1 MGTGFSVVCS
11 SKRSVIISNSIRA
24 VRKDPDVEAD
34 DTPVRI
40 PSKLHACE
48 SRDSGI
54 VENEIP
60 HYLSFSRPDVNIED
74 EIFEDDVQNDSDN
87 SDDTVYRLEQLEN
100 KPSRPHSCRLG
111 NRGNTAKNRKNKD
124 SLVQEEKLVRI
135 LRQSKSSNQD
145 RLTDDEQDDLDREDS
160 FYQGFR
166 VESARR
172 GNKRKSAKSCK
183 SDGKRSSRTITDL
196 NSSSDN
202 DDVSDSEVWTI
213 PDETDTLS
221 PGSKG
226 QGNRKGWVM
235 EEGATTRE
243 SSGSTTP
250 TSTRSGQTIDY
261 YKIVSESYERYDAN
275 LAKKASERS
284 ISSILLMPVDG
295 FHTPT
300 NSVEL
305 LDTSFNS
312 FPLPYHLQR
321 RMDDLVT
328 AFLDALQERHSQGR
342 LTQNEYQNVMR
353 NLRYQ
358 LVEFVFTCITSDV
371 TPRLEVTADPNSEAE
386 AEWSV
391 QIQLRPSD
399 EHILQ
404 TSEKQLARKLSE
416 KGDRITREDIIYL
429 LGDHLRTIEQ
439 LQHVRDNER
448 CLTNKTEEKGKVRN
462 RNMSA
467 PVVRKEATVNSKRKK
482 TPASDFGRPKKPEAV
497 STARRTTPGTISK
510 PVNGKPPKSPH
521 KENQADSDSDA
532 TIGNQSD
539 TDLNSPVTTPVM
551 RKSLSLDERKLKK
564 TINPSLNSADNRTSL
579 ASDLSGQIWRERAKL
594 SADDIL
600 KLLNNARDRMCR
612 HGNEENS
619 DKPKTSQEKTRPHSD
634 GATNNEILR
643 LDREFIKEIRQLIQR
658 NAITRKE
665 LETQILTHMK
675 KTGNIR
681 VKAISV
687 GPAPLKHTRSLNDA
701 VGDTR
706 AESSAHSNSSRRSEP
721 DMRKWRADLDENSR
735 QNGVMNQRVMT
746 GKRRA
751 GAPQMTGLAPME
763 PLSEGAE
770 ENHMLTRVEEIEGK
784 SSVKSRPDSGIAVSM
799 SSGSYSSY
807 SSSEATKEPETDDID
822 EACLTE
828 TPEMIDRVEKVKAE
842 SHNDVKSLVA
852 AITKGLMTQQLKA
865 HALYCWLTS
874 LDLSRPP
881 KGKHKSTAPATKV
894 KALIDKKLTYAQF
907 YQELCRAAGIKCEK
921 VEGFVKSQ
929 DYLPGNTVQ
938 SPKFQHTWCAVQLD
952 GHYRLVDPLY
962 GAKRDKDNTHER
974 FYMDH
979 YFMTSPDNFL
989 LSHYPKEKRW
999 LLMNQTYS
1007 IEGFEEMVKTWPAM
1021 FHFNIRPLSMKS
1033 VIRTYDGKLSI
1044 TVLLRNVAVNPSLE
1058 YSGPGPELDAYSLKE
1073 NIIEEIRDVENAETF
1088 HITLPQEGNYYF
1100 TLDAHVLEDE
1110 IDVPVFQCRIE
1121 YVDELL

>member
-11 SKRSVIISNSIRA
+11 SKRSVIISNSIQA

-404 TSEKQLARKLSE
+404 TSEKQLARKLAE

-482 TPASDFGRPKKPEAV
+482 TPASDFGRPQKPDAV

-579 ASDLSGQIWRERAKL
+579 ASDLSGQIWRERARL

-962 GAKRDKDNTHER
+962 GAKRDRDNTHER

>member
-404 TSEKQLARKLSE
+404 TSEKQLARKLAE

-482 TPASDFGRPKKPEAV
+482 TPASDFGRPQKPDAV

-579 ASDLSGQIWRERAKL
+579 ASDLSGQIWRERARL

-619 DKPKTSQEKTRPHSD
+619 DKPKTSQEKTRPRSD

>member
-11 SKRSVIISNSIRA
+11 SKRSVIISNSIQA

-172 GNKRKSAKSCK
+172 GNKRKSAKSYK

-261 YKIVSESYERYDAN
+261 YKI
-275 LAKKASERS
+275 
-284 ISSILLMPVDG
+284 
-295 FHTPT
+295 
-300 NSVEL
+300 
-305 LDTSFNS
+305 
-312 FPLPYHLQR
+312 

-404 TSEKQLARKLSE
+404 TSEKQLARKLAE

-482 TPASDFGRPKKPEAV
+482 TPASDFGRPQKLDAV

-619 DKPKTSQEKTRPHSD
+619 DKPKTSQEKTRPRSD

>member
-11 SKRSVIISNSIRA
+11 SKRSVIISNSIQA

-404 TSEKQLARKLSE
+404 TSEKQLARKLAE

-482 TPASDFGRPKKPEAV
+482 TPASDFGRPQKPDAV

-579 ASDLSGQIWRERAKL
+579 ASDLSGQIWRERARL

-619 DKPKTSQEKTRPHSD
+619 DKPKTSQEKTRPRSD

>member
-11 SKRSVIISNSIRA
+11 SKRSVIISNSIQA

-172 GNKRKSAKSCK
+172 GNKRKSAKSYK

-404 TSEKQLARKLSE
+404 TSEKQLARKLAE

-482 TPASDFGRPKKPEAV
+482 TPASDFGRPQKPDAV

-579 ASDLSGQIWRERAKL
+579 ASDLSGQIWRERARL

>member
-1 MGTGFSVVCS
+1 MGTGFSAVCS
-11 SKRSVIISNSIRA
+11 SKRSVIISNSIKA
-24 VRKDPDVEAD
+24 VRQDPDVDSD

-40 PSKLHACE
+40 PTKLHACE

-54 VENEIP
+54 VENEIS
-60 HYLSFSRPDVNIED
+60 HYLSYSRPDVNIED
-74 EIFEDDVQNDSDN
+74 EIFEDDHQSDSDNSNN

-100 KPSRPHSCRLG
+100 KPLRPHSCRLG
-111 NRGNTAKNRKNKD
+111 NRGNTAKNRKNDD
-124 SLVQEEKLVRI
+124 SYVEEDKLVRL
-135 LRQSKSSNQD
+135 LRQSKSSNPHA
-145 RLTDDEQDDLDREDS
+145 DDDVSDLDREDS

-183 SDGKRSSRTITDL
+183 SDGKRSSKTITDL

-202 DDVSDSEVWTI
+202 EDWSDSEFWTI

-226 QGNRKGWVM
+226 SVNRKGWVM
-235 EEGATTRE
+235 EEDAITHE

-261 YKIVSESYERYDAN
+261 YKI
-275 LAKKASERS
+275 
-284 ISSILLMPVDG
+284 
-295 FHTPT
+295 
-300 NSVEL
+300 
-305 LDTSFNS
+305 
-312 FPLPYHLQR
+312 

-328 AFLDALQERHSQGR
+328 AFLDALQERHAQGR
-342 LTQNEYQNVMR
+342 LTQSEYQNVMR

-371 TPRLEVTADPNSEAE
+371 TPRLEVTADPNSGGEE
-386 AEWSV
+386 EWSV

-404 TSEKQLARKLSE
+404 TSEKQLARKLAE
-416 KGDRITREDIIYL
+416 KGNRVTREDIIYL

-448 CLTNKTEEKGKVRN
+448 CLTSKAEEERKIRNK
-462 RNMSA
+462 SA
-467 PVVRKEATVNSKRKK
+467 AATRKDVAMNPKRKK
-482 TPASDFGRPKKPEAV
+482 TPV
-497 STARRTTPGTISK
+497 SESGKAIKADSVSSFSRSTPGTKSK
-510 PVNGKPPKSPH
+510 PCHAKPPKSPH
-521 KENQADSDSDA
+521 KDCQADSDSDA

-551 RKSLSLDERKLKK
+551 RKSMSLDERKLKK
-564 TINPSLNSADNRTSL
+564 TITPAINSADNQTGL
-579 ASDLSGQIWRERAKL
+579 ASDVSGQIWRERAKL

-600 KLLNNARDRMCR
+600 KLLNNTRDRMCR
-612 HGNEENS
+612 HGNEEKP
-619 DKPKTSQEKTRPHSD
+619 DKTTTSNENTRPHTD
-634 GATNNEILR
+634 GTGNNELLR

-658 NAITRKE
+658 NAITRKD
-665 LETQILTHMK
+665 LESQIVTHMK
-675 KTGNIR
+675 KTANVR

-706 AESSAHSNSSRRSEP
+706 AESSANSNSSRRSEP
-721 DMRKWRADLDENSR
+721 DMRKWRKDLDENTR
-735 QNGVMNQRVMT
+735 QNGIMTQRVMT

-770 ENHMLTRVEEIEGK
+770 EHHILTRVEEIEGK

-822 EACLTE
+822 ETCLTE
-828 TPEMIDRVEKVKAE
+828 TPEMIDRVEKVKPE
-842 SHNDVKSLVA
+842 SHSDVKSLVA

-874 LDLSRPP
+874 LDLCKLP
-881 KGKHKSTAPATKV
+881 KGKHKATSPATKV
-894 KALIDKKLTYAQF
+894 KMLADKKMTYAQF
-907 YQELCRAAGIKCEK
+907 YQELCKAAGIKCEK
-921 VEGFVKSQ
+921 VEGYVKSQ

-938 SPKFQHTWCAVQLD
+938 SSKFQHTWCAVQLD
-952 GHYRLVDPLY
+952 GHFRLVDPQY
-962 GAKRDKDNTHER
+962 GAKRDRDNKHER

-1007 IEGFEEMVKTWPAM
+1007 IEGFESMVKTWPAM

-1073 NIIEEIRDVENAETF
+1073 NIIEEIRDAENAETF

-1100 TLDAHVLEDE
+1100 TLDAHVLEVE
-1110 IDVPVFQCRIE
+1110 VDVPVFQCRIE

>member
-11 SKRSVIISNSIRA
+11 SKRSVIISNSIQA

-172 GNKRKSAKSCK
+172 GNKRKSAKSYK

-261 YKIVSESYERYDAN
+261 YKI
-275 LAKKASERS
+275 
-284 ISSILLMPVDG
+284 
-295 FHTPT
+295 
-300 NSVEL
+300 
-305 LDTSFNS
+305 
-312 FPLPYHLQR
+312 

-404 TSEKQLARKLSE
+404 TSEKQLARKLAE

-482 TPASDFGRPKKPEAV
+482 TPASDFGRPQKPDAV

-551 RKSLSLDERKLKK
+551 RKSMSLDERKLKK

-579 ASDLSGQIWRERAKL
+579 ASDLSGQIWRERARL

>member
-11 SKRSVIISNSIRA
+11 SKRSVIISNSIQA

-172 GNKRKSAKSCK
+172 GNKRKSAKSYK

-404 TSEKQLARKLSE
+404 TSEKQLARKLAE

-467 PVVRKEATVNSKRKK
+467 PVVRKEATVNSRRKK
-482 TPASDFGRPKKPEAV
+482 TPASDFGRPQKPDAV

-579 ASDLSGQIWRERAKL
+579 ASDLSGQIWRERARL

>member
-1 MGTGFSVVCS
+1 MGTGFSAVCS
-11 SKRSVIISNSIRA
+11 SKRSVIISNSIKA
-24 VRKDPDVEAD
+24 VRRDPDVDPD
-34 DTPVRI
+34 DTPIRT

-74 EIFEDDVQNDSDN
+74 EIFEDDSRSNSDN
-87 SDDTVYRLEQLEN
+87 SEETVYRLEQSET

-111 NRGNTAKNRKNKD
+111 NRGNTAKNRVNKD
-124 SLVQEEKLVRI
+124 SFVEEDRLVRL
-135 LRQSKSSNQD
+135 LRQTKSSNHE
-145 RLTDDEQDDLDREDS
+145 TPEDDGVNELDREDS

-172 GNKRKSAKSCK
+172 GNKRKSAKSYK
-183 SDGKRSSRTITDL
+183 SDGKRSTRTITDL
-196 NSSSDN
+196 NSSSENEDW
-202 DDVSDSEVWTI
+202 SDSEFWTI
-213 PDETDTLS
+213 PDETDTMS

-226 QGNRKGWVM
+226 SGNRKGWVM
-235 EEGATTRE
+235 EDKTVTYE

-261 YKIVSESYERYDAN
+261 YKI
-275 LAKKASERS
+275 
-284 ISSILLMPVDG
+284 
-295 FHTPT
+295 
-300 NSVEL
+300 
-305 LDTSFNS
+305 
-312 FPLPYHLQR
+312 

-328 AFLDALQERHSQGR
+328 AFLDALQERHVQGR
-342 LTQNEYQNVMR
+342 LTQSEYQNVMK

-371 TPRLEVTADPNSEAE
+371 TPRLEVTANPHSDAE
-386 AEWSV
+386 TEWSV

-404 TSEKQLARKLSE
+404 TSEKQLARKLAE
-416 KGDRITREDIIYL
+416 KGTRITRDDIIYL

-448 CLTNKTEEKGKVRN
+448 CLTNKSEEERTIGN
-462 RNMSA
+462 RNKSA
-467 PVVRKEATVNSKRKK
+467 PVTRKDAVMNAKRKK
-482 TPASDFGRPKKPEAV
+482 TPVSESGRPVKPDSV
-497 STARRTTPGTISK
+497 SSLRRPTPGTKLK

-521 KENQADSDSDA
+521 KDFQADSDSDA

-551 RKSLSLDERKLKK
+551 RKSMSLDERKLNK
-564 TINPSLNSADNRTSL
+564 TITRSLNPEDNRTGL
-579 ASDLSGQIWRERAKL
+579 ASEVSGQIWRERAKL

-600 KLLNNARDRMCR
+600 KLLNSTRDRMYC
-612 HGNEENS
+612 HSNEENTEKRTKS
-619 DKPKTSQEKTRPHSD
+619 HEKTRPHTDNTTS
-634 GATNNEILR
+634 NELLR

-658 NAITRKE
+658 NAITRKD
-665 LETQILTHMK
+665 LETQIVAHMK
-675 KTGNIR
+675 KTGNVR

-706 AESSAHSNSSRRSEP
+706 AESSANSSSSRRSEP
-721 DMRKWRADLDENSR
+721 DMRRWKHDLDESTR
-735 QNGVMNQRVMT
+735 QNGLLNQRVMT

-770 ENHMLTRVEEIEGK
+770 EHHMLTRVEEIEGK

-828 TPEMIDRVEKVKAE
+828 TPEMIDRVEKVKPE
-842 SHNDVKSLVA
+842 SHSDVKSLVA

-874 LDLSRPP
+874 LDLCKPP
-881 KGKHKSTAPATKV
+881 KGKHKSIAPATKV
-894 KALIDKKLTYAQF
+894 KMLAEKKMSYAQL
-907 YQELCRAAGIKCEK
+907 YQELCKAAGIKCEK
-921 VEGFVKSQ
+921 VDGYVKSQ

-938 SPKFQHTWCAVQLD
+938 SSKFQHTWCAVQLD
-952 GHYRLVDPLY
+952 GHFRLVDPQY
-962 GAKRDKDNTHER
+962 GARRDKENKHER

-1007 IEGFEEMVKTWPAM
+1007 IEGFESMVKTWPAM

-1058 YSGPGPELDAYSLKE
+1058 YAGPGPELDAYSLKE

>member
-11 SKRSVIISNSIRA
+11 SKRSVIISNSIQA

-172 GNKRKSAKSCK
+172 GNKRKSAKSYK

-404 TSEKQLARKLSE
+404 TSEKQLARKLAE

-482 TPASDFGRPKKPEAV
+482 TPASDFGRPQKPDAV

-579 ASDLSGQIWRERAKL
+579 ASDLSGQIWRERARL

-619 DKPKTSQEKTRPHSD
+619 DKPKTSQEKTRPRSD

>member
-1 MGTGFSVVCS
+1 M
-11 SKRSVIISNSIRA
+11 
-24 VRKDPDVEAD
+24 
-34 DTPVRI
+34 
-40 PSKLHACE
+40 
-48 SRDSGI
+48 
-54 VENEIP
+54 
-60 HYLSFSRPDVNIED
+60 
-74 EIFEDDVQNDSDN
+74 
-87 SDDTVYRLEQLEN
+87 
-100 KPSRPHSCRLG
+100 
-111 NRGNTAKNRKNKD
+111 
-124 SLVQEEKLVRI
+124 
-135 LRQSKSSNQD
+135 
-145 RLTDDEQDDLDREDS
+145 
-160 FYQGFR
+160 
-166 VESARR
+166 
-172 GNKRKSAKSCK
+172 
-183 SDGKRSSRTITDL
+183 
-196 NSSSDN
+196 
-202 DDVSDSEVWTI
+202 
-213 PDETDTLS
+213 
-221 PGSKG
+221 
-226 QGNRKGWVM
+226 
-235 EEGATTRE
+235 
-243 SSGSTTP
+243 
-250 TSTRSGQTIDY
+250 
-261 YKIVSESYERYDAN
+261 
-275 LAKKASERS
+275 
-284 ISSILLMPVDG
+284 
-295 FHTPT
+295 
-300 NSVEL
+300 
-305 LDTSFNS
+305 
-312 FPLPYHLQR
+312 
-321 RMDDLVT
+321 
-328 AFLDALQERHSQGR
+328 
-342 LTQNEYQNVMR
+342 
-353 NLRYQ
+353 
-358 LVEFVFTCITSDV
+358 
-371 TPRLEVTADPNSEAE
+371 
-386 AEWSV
+386 
-391 QIQLRPSD
+391 
-399 EHILQ
+399 
-404 TSEKQLARKLSE
+404 
-416 KGDRITREDIIYL
+416 
-429 LGDHLRTIEQ
+429 
-439 LQHVRDNER
+439 
-448 CLTNKTEEKGKVRN
+448 
-462 RNMSA
+462 
-467 PVVRKEATVNSKRKK
+467 
-482 TPASDFGRPKKPEAV
+482 
-497 STARRTTPGTISK
+497 
-510 PVNGKPPKSPH
+510 
-521 KENQADSDSDA
+521 
-532 TIGNQSD
+532 
-539 TDLNSPVTTPVM
+539 
-551 RKSLSLDERKLKK
+551 
-564 TINPSLNSADNRTSL
+564 
-579 ASDLSGQIWRERAKL
+579 
-594 SADDIL
+594 
-600 KLLNNARDRMCR
+600 
-612 HGNEENS
+612 
-619 DKPKTSQEKTRPHSD
+619 
-634 GATNNEILR
+634 
-643 LDREFIKEIRQLIQR
+643 
-658 NAITRKE
+658 
-665 LETQILTHMK
+665 ILTVRQVEYH
-675 KTGNIR
+675 
-681 VKAISV
+681 
-687 GPAPLKHTRSLNDA
+687 
-701 VGDTR
+701 
-706 AESSAHSNSSRRSEP
+706 
-721 DMRKWRADLDENSR
+721 NSR

>member
-11 SKRSVIISNSIRA
+11 SKRSVIISNSIQA

-202 DDVSDSEVWTI
+202 EDVSDSEVWTI

-404 TSEKQLARKLSE
+404 TSEKQLARKLAE

-482 TPASDFGRPKKPEAV
+482 TPASDFGRPQKPDAV

-579 ASDLSGQIWRERAKL
+579 ASDLSGQIWRERARL

-619 DKPKTSQEKTRPHSD
+619 DKPKTSQEKTRPRSD

-874 LDLSRPP
+874 LDLNRPP

>member
-11 SKRSVIISNSIRA
+11 SKRSVIISNSIQA

-172 GNKRKSAKSCK
+172 GNKRKSAKSYK

-404 TSEKQLARKLSE
+404 TSEKQLARKLAE

-482 TPASDFGRPKKPEAV
+482 TPASDFGRPQKPDAV

-579 ASDLSGQIWRERAKL
+579 ASDLSGQIWRERARL

-612 HGNEENS
+612 HGNEE
-619 DKPKTSQEKTRPHSD
+619 
-634 GATNNEILR
+634 EILR

>member
-1 MGTGFSVVCS
+1 MGTGFSAVCS
-11 SKRSVIISNSIRA
+11 SKRSVIISNSIKA
-24 VRKDPDVEAD
+24 VRQDPDVDSD

-40 PSKLHACE
+40 PTKLHACE

-54 VENEIP
+54 VENEIS
-60 HYLSFSRPDVNIED
+60 HYLSYSRPDVNIED
-74 EIFEDDVQNDSDN
+74 EIFEDDHQSDSDNSNN

-100 KPSRPHSCRLG
+100 KPLRPHSCRLG
-111 NRGNTAKNRKNKD
+111 NRGNTAKNRKNDD
-124 SLVQEEKLVRI
+124 SYVEEDKLVRL
-135 LRQSKSSNQD
+135 LRQSKSSNPHA
-145 RLTDDEQDDLDREDS
+145 DDDVSDLDREDS

-183 SDGKRSSRTITDL
+183 SDGKRSSKTITDL

-202 DDVSDSEVWTI
+202 EDWSDSEFWTI

-226 QGNRKGWVM
+226 SVNRKGWVM
-235 EEGATTRE
+235 EEDAITHE

-261 YKIVSESYERYDAN
+261 YKIVSESYQRYDAN

-295 FHTPT
+295 FQTPT
-300 NSVEL
+300 NSVDL
-305 LDTSFNS
+305 FDTSFNS
-312 FPLPYHLQR
+312 FPLPFHLQR

-328 AFLDALQERHSQGR
+328 AFLDALQERHAQGR
-342 LTQNEYQNVMR
+342 LTQSEYQNVMR

-371 TPRLEVTADPNSEAE
+371 TPRLEVTADPNSGGEE
-386 AEWSV
+386 EWSV

-404 TSEKQLARKLSE
+404 TSEKQLARKLAE
-416 KGDRITREDIIYL
+416 KGNRVTREDIIYL

-448 CLTNKTEEKGKVRN
+448 CLTSKAEEERKIRNK
-462 RNMSA
+462 SA
-467 PVVRKEATVNSKRKK
+467 AATRKDVAMNPKRKK
-482 TPASDFGRPKKPEAV
+482 TPV
-497 STARRTTPGTISK
+497 SESGKAIKADSVSSFSRSTPGTKSK
-510 PVNGKPPKSPH
+510 PCHAKPPKSPH
-521 KENQADSDSDA
+521 KDCQADSDSDA

-551 RKSLSLDERKLKK
+551 RKSMSLDERKLKK
-564 TINPSLNSADNRTSL
+564 TITPAINSADNQTGL
-579 ASDLSGQIWRERAKL
+579 ASDVSGQIWRERAKL

-600 KLLNNARDRMCR
+600 KLLNNTRDRMCR
-612 HGNEENS
+612 HGNEEKP
-619 DKPKTSQEKTRPHSD
+619 DKTTTSNENTRPHTD
-634 GATNNEILR
+634 GTGNNELLR

-658 NAITRKE
+658 NAITRKD
-665 LETQILTHMK
+665 LESQIVTHMK
-675 KTGNIR
+675 KTANVR

-706 AESSAHSNSSRRSEP
+706 AESSANSNSSRRSEP
-721 DMRKWRADLDENSR
+721 DMRKWRKDLDENTR
-735 QNGVMNQRVMT
+735 QNGIMTQRVMT

-770 ENHMLTRVEEIEGK
+770 EHHILTRVEEIEGK

-822 EACLTE
+822 ETCLTE
-828 TPEMIDRVEKVKAE
+828 TPEMIDRVEKVKPE
-842 SHNDVKSLVA
+842 SHSDVKSLVA

-874 LDLSRPP
+874 LDLCKLP
-881 KGKHKSTAPATKV
+881 KGKHKATSPATKV
-894 KALIDKKLTYAQF
+894 KMLADKKMTYAQF
-907 YQELCRAAGIKCEK
+907 YQELCKAAGIKCEK
-921 VEGFVKSQ
+921 VEGYVKSQ

-938 SPKFQHTWCAVQLD
+938 SSKFQHTWCAVQLD
-952 GHYRLVDPLY
+952 GHFRLVDPQY
-962 GAKRDKDNTHER
+962 GAKRDRDNKHER

-1007 IEGFEEMVKTWPAM
+1007 IEGFESMVKTWPAM

-1073 NIIEEIRDVENAETF
+1073 NIIEEIRDAENAETF

-1100 TLDAHVLEDE
+1100 TLDAHVLEVE
-1110 IDVPVFQCRIE
+1110 VDVPVFQCRIE

>member
-24 VRKDPDVEAD
+24 VRRDPDVEAD

-74 EIFEDDVQNDSDN
+74 EIFEDDDQNDSDN

-261 YKIVSESYERYDAN
+261 YKI
-275 LAKKASERS
+275 
-284 ISSILLMPVDG
+284 
-295 FHTPT
+295 
-300 NSVEL
+300 
-305 LDTSFNS
+305 
-312 FPLPYHLQR
+312 

-386 AEWSV
+386 TEWSV

-404 TSEKQLARKLSE
+404 TSEKQLARKLAE

-448 CLTNKTEEKGKVRN
+448 CLTNKSEEKGKVRN

-482 TPASDFGRPKKPEAV
+482 TPASDFGRPKKPDAV
-497 STARRTTPGTISK
+497 STSRRTTPGTKSK

-539 TDLNSPVTTPVM
+539 TDLSSPVTTPVM

-658 NAITRKE
+658 NAITKKE
-665 LETQILTHMK
+665 VETQILTHMK

-706 AESSAHSNSSRRSEP
+706 GESSAHSNSSRRSEP
-721 DMRKWRADLDENSR
+721 DMRKWRADVDENSR
-735 QNGVMNQRVMT
+735 QNGAMNQRVMT

-770 ENHMLTRVEEIEGK
+770 EHHMLTRVEEIEGK

-894 KALIDKKLTYAQF
+894 KALMDKKLTYAQF

-952 GHYRLVDPLY
+952 GHYRLVDPQY

>member
-34 DTPVRI
+34 NTPVRI
-40 PSKLHACE
+40 PGKLHACE

-74 EIFEDDVQNDSDN
+74 EIFEDDDQNESDN
-87 SDDTVYRLEQLEN
+87 SDDTVYRLEHTEN

-124 SLVQEEKLVRI
+124 SFVEEERLVRI
-135 LRQSKSSNQD
+135 LRQSKSSNHD
-145 RLTDDEQDDLDREDS
+145 RLSDDDQDELDREDS

-202 DDVSDSEVWTI
+202 DDLSDSEVWTI

-221 PGSKG
+221 PGSKE
-226 QGNRKGWVM
+226 QGNRKGWVT

-261 YKIVSESYERYDAN
+261 YKI
-275 LAKKASERS
+275 
-284 ISSILLMPVDG
+284 
-295 FHTPT
+295 
-300 NSVEL
+300 
-305 LDTSFNS
+305 
-312 FPLPYHLQR
+312 

-328 AFLDALQERHSQGR
+328 AFLDALQERHAQGR

-404 TSEKQLARKLSE
+404 TSEKQLARKLAE

-448 CLTNKTEEKGKVRN
+448 CLTNKTEENRKVGN

-467 PVVRKEATVNSKRKK
+467 PIVRKDAINSKRKK
-482 TPASDFGRPKKPEAV
+482 TPASDFGRPKKPD
-497 STARRTTPGTISK
+497 TARRTTPGTISK

-564 TINPSLNSADNRTSL
+564 TINPSLNSADNRTCL
-579 ASDLSGQIWRERAKL
+579 ASELSGQIWRERAKL

-612 HGNEENS
+612 HGNGENS
-619 DKPKTSQEKTRPHSD
+619 DKPKTSQAKARPHSD

-665 LETQILTHMK
+665 VEAQILTHMK

-770 ENHMLTRVEEIEGK
+770 EHHMLTRVEEIEGK

-894 KALIDKKLTYAQF
+894 KAMIDKKLTYAQL

-952 GHYRLVDPLY
+952 GHYRLVDPQY
-962 GAKRDKDNTHER
+962 GAKRDKENTHER

>member
-11 SKRSVIISNSIRA
+11 SKRSVIISNSIQA

-172 GNKRKSAKSCK
+172 GNKRKSAKSYK

-404 TSEKQLARKLSE
+404 TSEKQLARKLAE

-482 TPASDFGRPKKPEAV
+482 TPASDFGRPQKPDAV

-579 ASDLSGQIWRERAKL
+579 DSDLSGQIWRERAKL

-619 DKPKTSQEKTRPHSD
+619 DKPKTSQEKTRPRSD

>member
-11 SKRSVIISNSIRA
+11 SKRSVIISNSIQA

-172 GNKRKSAKSCK
+172 GNKRKSAKSYK

-261 YKIVSESYERYDAN
+261 YKI
-275 LAKKASERS
+275 
-284 ISSILLMPVDG
+284 
-295 FHTPT
+295 
-300 NSVEL
+300 
-305 LDTSFNS
+305 
-312 FPLPYHLQR
+312 

-404 TSEKQLARKLSE
+404 TSEKQLARKLAE

-482 TPASDFGRPKKPEAV
+482 TPASDFGRPQKPDAV

-564 TINPSLNSADNRTSL
+564 TINPSLNSADNRTCL
-579 ASDLSGQIWRERAKL
+579 ASDLSGQIWRERARL

>member
-11 SKRSVIISNSIRA
+11 SKRSVIISNSIQA

-404 TSEKQLARKLSE
+404 TSEKQLARKLAE

-482 TPASDFGRPKKPEAV
+482 TPASDFGRPQKPDAV

-619 DKPKTSQEKTRPHSD
+619 DKPKTSHEKTRPRSD

>member
-11 SKRSVIISNSIRA
+11 SKRSVIISNSIQA

-172 GNKRKSAKSCK
+172 GNKRKSAKSYK

-261 YKIVSESYERYDAN
+261 YKI
-275 LAKKASERS
+275 
-284 ISSILLMPVDG
+284 
-295 FHTPT
+295 
-300 NSVEL
+300 
-305 LDTSFNS
+305 
-312 FPLPYHLQR
+312 

-404 TSEKQLARKLSE
+404 TSEKQLARKLAE

-482 TPASDFGRPKKPEAV
+482 TPASDFGRPQKPDAV

-579 ASDLSGQIWRERAKL
+579 ASELSGQIWRERARL

-634 GATNNEILR
+634 GATYNEILR

-881 KGKHKSTAPATKV
+881 KGKHKSTGPATKV

-921 VEGFVKSQ
+921 VEGFMKSQ

>member
-11 SKRSVIISNSIRA
+11 SKRSVIISNSIQA

-202 DDVSDSEVWTI
+202 EDVSDSEVWTI

-404 TSEKQLARKLSE
+404 TSEKQLARKLAE

-482 TPASDFGRPKKPEAV
+482 TPASDFGRPQKPDAV

-579 ASDLSGQIWRERAKL
+579 ASDLSGQIWRERARL

-619 DKPKTSQEKTRPHSD
+619 DKPKTSQEKTRPRSD